1 MPKKIYQEGKKKLSP
16 LVKQVWESKIK
27 QTPSKNKHISYS
39 SISTYNKCPKLWE
52 LQYLRNA
59 VPFTQNI
66 YTCFGTAMH
75 ETMQEWLTVM
85 YYDTAKAAND
95 MNLKDLLY
103 ANMVKAYK
111 SGKAQMSH
119 QHFSTQE
126 ELTQFWIEGTHI
138 LEWLKKKR
146 AAYFS
151 TKTMMLAGVETLL
164 YHEIRPGVMFKG
176 LVDLVFY
183 NKNTDTWT
191 IMDIKTSTSGWRDN
205 QKKNPNLTAQVIL
218 YKEFF
223 SKQFNIPVE
232 KIEVEYFIV
241 KRRVPKDAEFAAM
254 QKRVQQFSPTS
265 GPRKTKDVLV
275 QMNKF
280 ISEVVGEDGQYRDQD
295 YKCKNPFGKCEHCS
309 PYL

>member
-1 MPKKIYQEGKKKLSP
+1 MPKKLKGK
-16 LVKQVWESKIK
+16 VKQVWESKIK
-27 QTPSKNKHISYS
+27 QSPSKNKHISYS

-75 ETMQEWLTVM
+75 ETIQEWLTVM
-85 YYDTAKAAND
+85 YHGKVKEAMD

-103 ANMVKAYK
+103 NNMIKAYK
-111 SGKAQMSH
+111 SGKAQMGH
-119 QHFSTQE
+119 EHFSTQE
-126 ELTQFWIEGTHI
+126 ELTQFWIEGNHI

-146 AAYFS
+146 TAYFS
-151 TKTMMLAGVETLL
+151 SKSMMLAGVETLL
-164 YHEIRPGVMFKG
+164 YQEIRPGVMFKG

-183 NKNTDTWT
+183 HPNSDEWT

-223 SKQFNIPVE
+223 SKQFDIPKD
-232 KIEVEYFIV
+232 KINVEYFIV
-241 KRRVPKDAEFAAM
+241 KRRVPKDAEFASM
-254 QKRVQQFSPTS
+254 QKRVQEFSPNA
-265 GPRKTKDVLV
+265 GPRKTKQVLE

-280 ISEVVGEDGQYRDQD
+280 IADVVGEDGEYIGKE
-295 YKCKNPFGKCEHCS
+295 YKCTNPFGKCEHCS
-309 PYL
+309 TYL